1 MTITPADWL
10 KLLLLGAGALAAV
23 DARAAPRPGECLI
36 EYTDLTTTGGPVTFA
51 DTDPVGTSIR
61 VPHAGGAG
69 GHPGLHCQGYDGSRL
84 TQWWGNNS
92 GPPVGGERLVS
103 ALVKGAGNVWET
115 GIPGVGIRFQ
125 YKNNDVPAYHENRE
139 SPAARGTGYV
149 TRHFSNT
156 AFAVMIH
163 DRGSYELV
171 KTGPMPAG
179 TTTRSIAV
187 VSKEMSNIRY
197 RNTAG
202 SEFTLIPAGSFR
214 HTGTYHLDF
223 TVNVTGTTC
232 SFASN
237 TVDFPLGN
245 VDADD
250 MPVVGDGSQWV
261 ARSLVSKGCPGVAKV
276 KMNFQGAAT
285 GSGNQLFA
293 VAGGATGV
301 GVQLQRVDDALDAVP
316 NSTTPMEWAP
326 RADGGT
332 FDFRARYVRT
342 ESAVTPGPANSTITV
357 NLTYE

>member
-36 EYTDLTTTGGPVTFA
+36 ERTDYTTTGAPVTFA
-51 DTDPVGTSIR
+51 DTDPVGTTIR
-61 VPHAGGAG
+61 IPFASGAG
-69 GHPGLHCQGYDGSRL
+69 IHPGVHCQGFNGANM
-84 TQWWGNNS
+84 WVWFGNTS
-92 GPPVGGERLVS
+92 GPPNGGERVVTP
-103 ALVKGAGNVWET
+103 LVKGTGDLWET
-115 GIPGVGIRFQ
+115 GVPGVGIRMRYRSGSTYVQ
-125 YKNNDVPAYHENRE
+125 DRAETPAGRGNNGINTDHGP
-139 SPAARGTGYV
+139 
-149 TRHFSNT
+149 T
-156 AFAVMIH
+156 AFAVVH
-163 DRGSYELV
+163 HLFNWYELV
-171 KTGPMPAG
+171 KTGPMPSG
-179 TTTRSIAV
+179 TTQRTIHVASEESA
-187 VSKEMSNIRY
+187 NIRY
-197 RNTAG
+197 RNSAG
-202 SEFTLIPAGSFR
+202 REYTLVPAGAMQHMGKYF
-214 HTGTYHLDF
+214 LDF

-250 MPVVGDGSQWV
+250 IPVVGDGSAWV
-261 ARSLVSKGCPGVAKV
+261 ARSLVSTGCPGVAKV

-342 ESAVTPGPANSTITV
+342 ETAVTPGPANSTITV